1 MNRSEQQVIEIVAN
15 LDDATGEVIGHAVE
29 ALLAAGAL
37 DCWTTPIMMKKRRP
51 GVQLSVLVPPEVCDA
66 MARRVIELTGSFGV
80 RYRGW
85 DRLVLDRR
93 HETVCTPFGEVRV
106 KIGSLD
112 GREVVRKVEFD
123 DAAKAAAKHG
133 APLRTVIEAALKG
146 TGDE

>member
-1 MNRSEQQVIEIVAN
+1 MNQSEQQVIEIVAN
-15 LDDATGEVIGHAVE
+15 LDDATGEVIGQAVE

-37 DCWTTPIMMKKRRP
+37 DCWTTPIMMKKQRP
-51 GVQLSVLVPPEVCDA
+51 GVQLSVLIPPEVCDA

-80 RYRGW
+80 RYRVW
-85 DRLVLDRR
+85 DRIVLDRR
-93 HETVCTPFGEVRV
+93 HETVNTPFGPVRV

-133 APLRTVIEAALKG
+133 VPVRTVIDAALKG
-146 TGDE
+146 IGDE

>member
-1 MNRSEQQVIEIVAN
+1 MDNSPTQVIEIVAN

-37 DCWTTPIMMKKRRP
+37 DCWTTPIMMKKQRP
-51 GVQLSVLVPPEVCDA
+51 GVQLSVLIGVDQRDV
-66 MARRVIELTGSFGV
+66 MARLMIELTGTFGV
-80 RYRGW
+80 RFRGW
-85 DRLVLDRR
+85 NRVVLDRR
-93 HETVCTPFGEVRV
+93 HETVTTPFGPVRV

-112 GREVVRKVEFD
+112 GREVVCKVEFD

-133 APLRTVIEAALKG
+133 VPARTVIDAALKG